1 MVLMLIFLRSP
12 IGRWIAVTLLFP
24 VIATLLSR
32 IGGALQRRSGH
43 PTRTSKV
50 LLTISRMADRRSGSA
65 HGPGAG
71 ASVSQRSSQPDHPP
85 EAQGHRRELAGL
97 D

>member
-1 MVLMLIFLRSP
+1 MLIFLRSP

-43 PTRTSKV
+43 PTRTSKA
-50 LLTISRMADRRSGSA
+50 LLTISRMADRRNGSA
-65 HGPGAG
+65 DGPGAG
-71 ASVSQRSSQPDHPP
+71 GSVSEKFSQPDQPP
-85 EAQGHRRELAGL
+85 EPQGHRRELAGL
-97 D
+97 E